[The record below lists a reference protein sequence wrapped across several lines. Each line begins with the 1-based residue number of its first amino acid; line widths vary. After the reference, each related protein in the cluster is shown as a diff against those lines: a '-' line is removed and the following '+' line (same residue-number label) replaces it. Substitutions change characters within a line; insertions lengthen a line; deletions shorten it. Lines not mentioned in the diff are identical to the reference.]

1 MRPCAAARPWTGP
14 LVLLRCLS
22 NSQKILKREFDNLM
36 KESGQ
41 TRTEDTRTRCCY
53 NDANPMWSEAQA
65 EQAEQSSGSEAAS
78 NAAGARLN

>member
-1 MRPCAAARPWTGP
+1 MGPNLQHFLCAEGGSIPRPEAH
-14 LVLLRCLS
+14 
-22 NSQKILKREFDNLM
+22 NL

-41 TRTEDTRTRCCY
+41 TRTKDTRTRCRY

-78 NAAGARLN
+78 GAAGARLN